1 MNAIEIKNL
10 RKDFDSFSLKIE
22 DLKIP
27 EGFVTGFI
35 GPNGSGKTTTIKLIL
50 NMLSKDS
57 GSIKLFGKEYKNEE
71 ISEVGEHTLLV
82 KAQGRYGKETV
93 KEIKFV
99 IEKNSATNPSDKDET
114 DKNESE
120 NDNDKIESSQPVKT
134 GDSAGNIGMLVVGAI
149 SSLGVIFKLLK
160 K

>member
-1 MNAIEIKNL
+1 M
-10 RKDFDSFSLKIE
+10 
-22 DLKIP
+22 
-27 EGFVTGFI
+27 
-35 GPNGSGKTTTIKLIL
+35 
-50 NMLSKDS
+50 
-57 GSIKLFGKEYKNEE
+57 
-71 ISEVGEHTLLV
+71 V

-114 DKNESE
+114 DKNEPE